1 MGEKWKNILV
11 LGGLVITLALF
22 NLSVWN
28 KERILEDG
36 EQVLLKMAPVDPRM
50 PFQGDY
56 MKLEYEAAAGVSLDS
71 IPRKGYCIVKP
82 NGSGWHERIRFQR
95 ELNPLFPGECPIA
108 YTTDRYNVYIGSST
122 YFFQEGKAHVYD
134 SASYAGMKVDHK
146 GNSVLVGLYDKNR
159 QLVK

>member
-1 MGEKWKNILV
+1 MGEKWKDILV
-11 LGGLVITLALF
+11 FLALMITLALF

-36 EQVLLKMAPVDPRM
+36 ELVLLKMAPVDPRM

-56 MKLEYEAAAGVSLDS
+56 MKLEYEAATGVSLDT
-71 IPRKGYCIVKP
+71 IPRKGFCIVKT
-82 NGSGWHERIRFQR
+82 NSMGWHERIRFQR
-95 ELNPLFPGECPIA
+95 ELNPLFQGECPIA
-108 YTTDRYNVYIGSST
+108 YTTDRYNVHIGSSS
-122 YFFQEGKAHVYD
+122 YFFQEGKAHLYD

-159 QLVK
+159 RLIK